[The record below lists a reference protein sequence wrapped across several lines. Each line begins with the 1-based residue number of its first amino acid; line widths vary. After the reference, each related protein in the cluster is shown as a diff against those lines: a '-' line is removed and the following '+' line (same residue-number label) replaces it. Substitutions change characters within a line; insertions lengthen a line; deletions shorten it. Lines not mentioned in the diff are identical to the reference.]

1 MDEQKICER
10 CGGIMKR
17 YDRVKRVIRVG
28 DEGKKTIFVE
38 RYRCTVCG
46 HMKRALPD
54 GVVRFKQYTADVIQE
69 VRNGSITP
77 ETIGYEDFPCE
88 ETMKRWKKRD

>member
-10 CGGIMKR
+10 CGGVMKR

-28 DEGKKTIFVE
+28 DAGKKTIFIE
-38 RYRCTVCG
+38 RYRCAECG
-46 HMKRALPD
+46 HIRRILPD
-54 GVVRFKQYTADVIQE
+54 GVIRFKQYAEDVIQG
-69 VRNGSITP
+69 VRDGLITS

-88 ETMKRWKKRD
+88 ETMKRWKKT